1 MNVINQLTIL
11 WLLKNIDNEIDK
23 VNRGSDIE
31 IDGDS
36 SEESD
41 DNTVHQNVNYLST
54 VSNREEFV
62 FRMKL
67 LSSVNL

>member
-36 SEESD
+36 SEELD
-41 DNTVHQNVNYLST
+41 DNTVHQNVHYLWT

-62 FRMKL
+62 L
-67 LSSVNL
+67 PHEVIV

>member
-23 VNRGSDIE
+23 VNQDSDIE
-31 IDGDS
+31 IGGDS

-41 DNTVHQNVNYLST
+41 HNTVHQNNNNNNNDNNIYSGT
-54 VSNREEFV
+54 
-62 FRMKL
+62 
-67 LSSVNL
+67 